1 MSRPNK
7 VSIDYL
13 KEQAKKLRIHTCEL
27 VSQRGRGY
35 VQQGLGASDIFSAL
49 FFSEMNIDPKF
60 PDWENRDRLIVST
73 AHNSA
78 VYHAALHERGFFD
91 KETLDTYCQDGSKLE
106 INITE
111 RLGKP
116 VEATCGSLGQG
127 LSVAVG
133 ICLSAIRN
141 NKPFNTYVV
150 LGDGELQE
158 GQVWEAA
165 IYASNMKISNLCMI
179 IDFNELQVEG
189 KSENAIEH
197 FNLFERWNSHN
208 WNTIEIDG
216 NNLNEIIDAFET
228 FRKEDQRPTVI
239 IAKTLPGKGVS
250 FLEGIYSHQM
260 FFSRKASQYAVE
272 ELMNGK

>member
-1 MSRPNK
+1 MNKPNK
-7 VSIDYL
+7 VSPEFLYKKA
-13 KEQAKKLRIHTCEL
+13 KELRIHTCEL

-35 VQQGLGASDIFSAL
+35 VQQGLGASDIFSTL
-49 FFSEMNIDPKF
+49 FFSEMNFDPKK
-60 PDWENRDRLIVST
+60 PDWEDRDRLIVST

-78 VYHAALHERGFFD
+78 VYHASLHEAGFFD
-91 KETLDTYCQDGSKLE
+91 YETLKTYCDDGSKLE
-106 INITE
+106 INISE

-127 LSVAVG
+127 LSVAIG
-133 ICLSAIRN
+133 MCLSAIRN

-165 IYASNMKISNLCMI
+165 IYASNMKINNLCLI

-197 FNLFERWNSHN
+197 FNLYERWCALK
-208 WNTIEIDG
+208 WNTIEVNG
-216 NNLNEIIDAFET
+216 NNINEILDAFDN
-228 FRKEDQRPTVI
+228 FRAEKNKPTVV

-260 FFSRKASQYAVE
+260 FFSKNASSHAVK
-272 ELMNGK
+272 ELKQNG

>member
-1 MSRPNK
+1 
-7 VSIDYL
+7 
-13 KEQAKKLRIHTCEL
+13 
-27 VSQRGRGY
+27 
-35 VQQGLGASDIFSAL
+35 
-49 FFSEMNIDPKF
+49 
-60 PDWENRDRLIVST
+60 
-73 AHNSA
+73 
-78 VYHAALHERGFFD
+78 
-91 KETLDTYCQDGSKLE
+91 
-106 INITE
+106 
-111 RLGKP
+111 
-116 VEATCGSLGQG
+116 LGQG

-216 NNLNEIIDAFET
+216 NNMNEIIEAFET
-228 FRKEDQRPTVI
+228 FRKEDLRPTVI

>member
-1 MSRPNK
+1 MSKLYPK
-7 VSIDYL
+7 
-13 KEQAKKLRIHTCEL
+13 AK
-27 VSQRGRGY
+27 S
-35 VQQGLGASDIFSAL
+35 ASAIL
-49 FFSEMNIDPKF
+49 
-60 PDWENRDRLIVST
+60 
-73 AHNSA
+73 
-78 VYHAALHERGFFD
+78 
-91 KETLDTYCQDGSKLE
+91 GSKLE
-106 INITE
+106 INISE
-111 RLGKP
+111 KLGKP

-165 IYASNMKISNLCMI
+165 IYASNMKISNLGMI

-216 NNLNEIIDAFET
+216 NNMNEIIDALEKFK
-228 FRKEDQRPTVI
+228 KEDERPTVI

-260 FFSRKASQYAVE
+260 FFSRKASQYAVA